1 MTLVDNGGKRL
12 TIQPLG
18 TFPWDA
24 ICCTARN
31 GFTPF
36 NSHLSE
42 WGREHAE
49 ACIRDTLS
57 KNQICILPRRA
68 SYTGAQLFV
77 APVIRTGGGTGRAA
91 AKRLM
96 NDLLTAVEHVGGIVS
111 LALDFK
117 GYSHAFDDHLL
128 GIADEIRN
136 FQQRGFGNL
145 SILGVDSSQ
154 TVIVRI
160 FGPLEAR

>member
-1 MTLVDNGGKRL
+1 
-12 TIQPLG
+12 
-18 TFPWDA
+18 
-24 ICCTARN
+24 
-31 GFTPF
+31 
-36 NSHLSE
+36 
-42 WGREHAE
+42 
-49 ACIRDTLS
+49 
-57 KNQICILPRRA
+57 
-68 SYTGAQLFV
+68 
-77 APVIRTGGGTGRAA
+77 
-91 AKRLM
+91 M